1 MNTSMDRRRF
11 LVVTGTGALSL
22 ALPWR
27 HGFAAEDALA
37 PNAFVTLFRDG
48 RVELTI
54 PRSEM
59 GQGILTALSML
70 IADELEVPWER
81 VTARQAGADAAR
93 YGEQGTGGSASIR
106 TRFTDMRKAGAAVRE
121 MLRTA
126 AAQAWALPLPE
137 CRAVQG
143 EIVHEPSAR
152 RMSYESLLDAIAQLP
167 VPEDPPLKPLNQ
179 LRLVG
184 RSRPHID
191 LEKILRSQVEYGID
205 QRRPD
210 MLFAAAA
217 RCPVFGGSL
226 GGFDD
231 SAARRVPGYRTT
243 VEIPAVPGNAQVPP
257 GVAVVADNSWAA
269 MRARDALQIDWL
281 PPDGPLENDRDN
293 RARMA
298 ALLDAPAED
307 ELLVIGDPASAALS
321 ASGPR
326 VDADYELPLLAHA
339 PLEPQNCTAL
349 YADGRLKLW
358 TPSQTPNFTRFLA
371 AQATGLEP
379 AQVSIEVTRIGG
391 AFGRRLNVDYSV
403 EAALLAKAL
412 DGQAVQLV
420 WSREDDL
427 RHDFYRPCA
436 LHRLSAQLDGR
447 RGEPA
452 TWNHHFTTP
461 AIFSKYRLPPNSD
474 RPGMYE
480 ATGAVD
486 LPYRVPNRR
495 CAFSLL
501 PSRAPLGWWR
511 AVSTTHTVFAV
522 ECFIDELAAASGRDP
537 FDYRIGLLSAPPADL
552 PGQDAEFPFE
562 LERARGILT
571 LVADAAGWSDPLPD
585 GHGRGIAFGRDHL
598 SYSATVVE
606 VSMPEPGALK
616 IHRVTAALDC
626 GLVINPEGARMQV
639 EGSVMQG
646 LSAALREQIR
656 LENGRVVQGNFDE
669 YPILRQL
676 EAPERIDVVLRAS
689 AAAPTGAGEPALP
702 TVAPALANAVFA
714 ATGKR
719 YRKLPLDRATLMA
732 AFEEEATPAA

>member
-1 MNTSMDRRRF
+1 MSTQLNRRRF
-11 LVVTGTGALSL
+11 LVASGAGALSL
-22 ALPWR
+22 SLPWH
-27 HGFAAEDALA
+27 HGFAAENELA

-59 GQGILTALSML
+59 GQGIFTALSVV
-70 IADELEVPWER
+70 IAEELEVPWDK
-81 VTARQAGADAAR
+81 VSARQAGADASL

-106 TRFTDMRKAGAAVRE
+106 TRFIDLRKAGAAVRE
-121 MLRTA
+121 MLRSA
-126 AAQAWALPLPE
+126 AAQAWALPLQD

-143 EIVHEPSAR
+143 SIQHQPSGKSA
-152 RMSYESLLDAIAQLP
+152 SYVSLLDAIAELP
-167 VPEDPPLKPLNQ
+167 IPEDPPLKPINQ
-179 LRLVG
+179 WRLIG

-191 LEKILRSQVEYGID
+191 LEEILRAKVDYGID
-205 QRRPD
+205 QRQPD

-226 GGFDD
+226 AGYDD
-231 SAARRVPGYRTT
+231 SAAKRVPGYRAT
-243 VEIPAVPGNAQVPP
+243 VEIPAVPGNAHVPP
-257 GVAVVADNSWAA
+257 SVAVVADNSWAA
-269 MRARDALQIDWL
+269 MRARDALQVDWL
-281 PPDGPLENDRDN
+281 PPDGPLENDVDN

-307 ELLVIGDPASAALS
+307 ELLRIGDPDNAGGE
-321 ASGPR
+321 GPR
-326 VDADYELPLLAHA
+326 VNAEYELPLLAHA
-339 PLEPQNCTAL
+339 SLEPQNCTAR
-349 YADGRLKLW
+349 YRDGRMELW
-358 TPSQTPNFTRFLA
+358 SPSQTPNFTRFLT
-371 AQATGLEP
+371 AQATGLD
-379 AQVSIEVTRIGG
+379 ADKVSVEITRIGG
-391 AFGRRLNVDYSV
+391 AFGRRLNVDFSV

-412 DGQAVQLV
+412 DGPPVQLL

-436 LHRLSAQLDGR
+436 LHRLSARLDGPQ
-447 RGEPA
+447 GAPLV
-452 TWNHHFTTP
+452 WDHHFTTP
-461 AIFSKYRLPPNSD
+461 AIFSKYTLPPNSD

-480 ATGAVD
+480 ANGAVD
-486 LPYRVPNRR
+486 LPYRVENRR

-522 ECFIDELAAASGRDP
+522 ECFIDELAAAAGRDP
-537 FDYRIGLLSAPPADL
+537 LDYRLDLVAAPPADL
-552 PGQDAEFPFE
+552 PGQDSDFPFE
-562 LERARGILT
+562 PERARGILA
-571 LVADAAGWSDPLPD
+571 LAADAAGWGDTLPA
-585 GHGRGIAFGRDHL
+585 GRGRGIAFGRDHL

-606 VSMPEPGALK
+606 LSMPEPGAVK

-639 EGSVMQG
+639 EGAVMQG
-646 LSAALREQIR
+646 LSAALREQVR
-656 LENGRVVQGNFDE
+656 LEGGRVAQGNFDD

-702 TVAPALANAVFA
+702 TVAPALANALFA
-714 ATGKR
+714 ATGIR
-719 YRKLPLDRATLMA
+719 YRKLPLNRATLVGGMPA
-732 AFEEEATPAA
+732 DNPPAA